1 MKIYADPIT
10 VNCRKV
16 LAGLDLMG
24 APYELHLVDYF
35 KGEQKSDAYTAINP
49 NQSIPAM
56 VDGDL
61 VLWESNAI
69 LQYAADKNG
78 VSSAYPTDLKTRA
91 DINRWLLWESSS
103 WFPSC
108 YVYLVENCVKPL
120 LGGAADPAVLAAQDA
135 QFHKLAGILDA
146 RLNGRQWIVTDKPTI
161 ADIALASPMHLH
173 GWQRLPLDPHP
184 HLRRWL
190 FESVERLPSW
200 DKTWVGEGFTT
211 QRVQKQAA

>member
-16 LAGLDLMG
+16 LAGLDLLG
-24 APYELHLVDYF
+24 APFELVHVDYF
-35 KGEQKSDAYTAINP
+35 KAEQKAPAYTAINP
-49 NQSIPAM
+49 MASLPAM

-69 LQYAADKNG
+69 LQYAADKVG
-78 VSSAYPTDLKTRA
+78 ADAAYPHDLKVRA

-108 YVYLVENCVKPL
+108 YVFLVENCVKPL
-120 LGGAADPAVLAAQDA
+120 LGSQPDPAVLAAQAD

-146 RLNGRQWIVTDKPTI
+146 RLAGRDWITGNKPTI
-161 ADIALASPMHLH
+161 ADIALAAPMHLH
-173 GWQRLPLDPHP
+173 GWQKLPIGDHP
-184 HLRRWL
+184 NLRRWL
-190 FESVERLPSW
+190 TDNVERLPSW
-200 DKTWVGEGFTT
+200 QKTWVGENFVTKKA
-211 QRVQKQAA
+211 VA